1 MNINVGGSDRFG
13 RVMLGVIILM
23 VLPFLLGGQARW
35 FALVGLVPLV
45 TGMVQWCPLYTL
57 FGISTC
63 KSQK

>member
-23 VLPFLLGGQARW
+23 VLPFLLSGQARW